1 MLRQYKARPLAG
13 GRRFVASPPVIPAG
27 WLPPFCMSNDRLDGG
42 ANCGVTRSYKP
53 WEIAAMA
60 FRRALNRPSVEFS
73 SFSARRDAMSESLDQ
88 SQAADRITPKPADSP
103 LSEAPP
109 PGPDAH
115 TRDAAATGPVVPPVP
130 STGAQFLTVFP
141 PIMLPMFLAVAD
153 QTIVATALPAIAS
166 SLGDIE
172 RASWVVVSYLI
183 ANTIAAPVYG
193 RLGDTFGRRLMMF
206 VALGIFV
213 AGSVLCALAP
223 SILMLTAFRVVQGF
237 GGGGLMTLSQAL
249 IGEAIPPR
257 ERGRYQGYLAGIAV
271 SSNTFGPVAGGYL
284 TQAFGW
290 QSIFLINIPLGLLAV
305 FFVFRIPP
313 RQGDRRR
320 TMFDAPGLVLFIFF
334 VGPVIVALEQVQRM
348 EVSTLPLALGLLVF
362 GLVSLGL
369 LTWQERITTSPL
381 IPPRLFRQPSIWRA
395 DAMAACHGAALV
407 SLITFLPIYLRAVRG
422 ASPAETGLILLPLTA
437 GIGIGSMFTGQ
448 MVTRTGRTAVF
459 PTYGLMAATIG
470 LVAIAFLAPLMSP
483 TQLAWSF
490 CVIALFMGTVMGVV
504 QVTVQAVSG
513 PRLLGTGAAMVQFSR
528 SVGAAVGTASVAAI
542 LFSILSATDRSTAS
556 LFGSIIEQGP
566 DVLATLAPARQ
577 AAVHAQIG
585 EAFRAAFLTV
595 AAFTG
600 MGTVLAWT
608 LPLRRL

>member
-1 MLRQYKARPLAG
+1 MNDSLPRGEIDAVAVQQLQAG
-13 GRRFVASPPVIPAG
+13 H
-27 WLPPFCMSNDRLDGG
+27 
-42 ANCGVTRSYKP
+42 K
-53 WEIAAMA
+53 
-60 FRRALNRPSVEFS
+60 
-73 SFSARRDAMSESLDQ
+73 SLFW
-88 SQAADRITPKPADSP
+88 A
-103 LSEAPP
+103 
-109 PGPDAH
+109 
-115 TRDAAATGPVVPPVP
+115 
-130 STGAQFLTVFP
+130 VFP
-141 PIMLPMFLAVAD
+141 SIMLPMFLAVAD

-166 SLGDIE
+166 SLGEIE

-213 AGSVLCALAP
+213 FGSVLCALAP
-223 SILMLTAFRVVQGF
+223 SIEMLTAFRVIQGF

-249 IGEAIPPR
+249 IGEAVPPR

-305 FFVFRIPP
+305 LFVFHIPP
-313 RQGDRRR
+313 REGDRRR
-320 TMFDAPGLVLFIFF
+320 TTFDAPGLVLFMLF
-334 VGPVIVALEQVQRM
+334 VGPVILALEQLQRM
-348 EVSTLPLALGLLVF
+348 QVSTLPLATGLLAF
-362 GLVSLGL
+362 GLISLGL

-381 IPPRLFRQPSIWRA
+381 IPPRLFKQPSIWRA

-448 MVTRTGRTAVF
+448 MVTRTGHTAVF
-459 PTYGLMAATIG
+459 PTYGLMAATVA
-470 LVAIAFLAPLMSP
+470 LVAIAFVAPYLTP
-483 TQLAWSF
+483 AQLAWSF
-490 CVIALFMGTVMGVV
+490 CGIALFMGTVMGVV
-504 QVTVQAVSG
+504 QVTVQTVSG

-528 SVGAAVGTASVAAI
+528 SVGAAVGTAAVAAI
-542 LFSILSATDRSTAS
+542 LFSILAASDRSTAN
-556 LFGSIIEQGP
+556 LFGDIIERGP
-566 DVLATLAPARQ
+566 DVIASLAPDRQ
-577 AAVHAQIG
+577 AAIHAQIG
-585 EAFRAAFLTV
+585 DAFRAAFLMI

-600 MGTVLAWT
+600 IGTVLAWT
-608 LPLRRL
+608 MPLRRL